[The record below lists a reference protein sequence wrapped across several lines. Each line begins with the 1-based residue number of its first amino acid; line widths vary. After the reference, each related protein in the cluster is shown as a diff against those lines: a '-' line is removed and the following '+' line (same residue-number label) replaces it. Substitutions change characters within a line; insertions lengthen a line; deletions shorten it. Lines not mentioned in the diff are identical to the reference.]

1 MIFFS
6 IHLLI
11 MTVTAEW
18 LELPCALIL
27 LMVVAPS
34 LLANTVRNDWI
45 GVTICLVIACYLLQ
59 EHIRASGGFKNSFTK
74 ANGISNTVGIILLLV
89 YPVWRLVLDII

>member
-59 EHIRASGGFKNSFTK
+59 EHKSQWHIKHGWYNPS
-74 ANGISNTVGIILLLV
+74 VGLS
-89 YPVWRLVLDII
+89 RLGTGT